1 MLDPLVSGDPAV
13 LSELKELYRFRELLW
28 ILVLRDLKMRY
39 KNSALGFAWSLINPA
54 VQVAVISFVV
64 KNFMKVDV
72 PNLSAYIF
80 CAFLPWSFFQ
90 LALLDTSH
98 SLIVNERL
106 MKKVYFPREII
117 PLSLVLSNLIHL
129 LLAILVFLVY
139 LVVLVR
145 APLLPRLALIPFL
158 ILIELFLIT
167 GLSLVISAVSVF
179 YEDVKYLM
187 TVLLQVLYFAVPV
200 MYFVE
205 QVRLSTPNSSSH
217 GLLLE
222 VYMLNPL
229 VTIITAFRA
238 WMLMPIYIPNLQ
250 TTTSAAV
257 PINYLLFTAGISLAV
272 AIAGYA
278 LFNRMKWSFV
288 ERP

>member
-1 MLDPLVSGDPAV
+1 M
-13 LSELKELYRFRELLW
+13 
-28 ILVLRDLKMRY
+28 
-39 KNSALGFAWSLINPA
+39 
-54 VQVAVISFVV
+54 SFVV
-64 KNFMKVDV
+64 KHFMHVEV

-139 LVVLVR
+139 LVLLAFVSPHKVG
-145 APLLPRLALIPFL
+145 APLLPTLAFIPFL

-167 GLSLVISAVSVF
+167 GLSFVISAVSMF

-205 QVRLSTPNSSSH
+205 QVKNSTPNHDSH
-217 GLLLE
+217 GLLFKI
-222 VYMLNPL
+222 YMLNPL
-229 VTIITAFRA
+229 VTILTAFRA
-238 WMLMPIYIPNLQ
+238 WMLLPIYIPPS
-250 TTTSAAV
+250 THSIGIRTSPDV
-257 PINYLLFTAGISLAV
+257 P
-272 AIAGYA
+272 
-278 LFNRMKWSFV
+278 M
-288 ERP
+288 

>member
-1 MLDPLVSGDPAV
+1 V
-13 LSELKELYRFRELLW
+13 LAELKELYRFRELLW
-28 ILVLRDLKMRY
+28 ILVLRDLKVRY

-64 KNFMKVDV
+64 KNFIKMDV

-139 LVVLVR
+139 LVLLALVSPNKVG
-145 APLLPRLALIPFL
+145 APLLPTLAWIPFL
-158 ILIELFLIT
+158 ILIELLLIT
-167 GLSLVISAVSVF
+167 GLSLVISAVSMF

-205 QVRLSTPNSSSH
+205 QVKWSTPNRDSH
-217 GLLLE
+217 GLLFKI
-222 VYMLNPL
+222 YMLNPL
-229 VTIITAFRA
+229 VTIITQFRV
-238 WMLMPIYIPNLQ
+238 WMLQPIYIPNLGIR
-250 TTTSAAV
+250 TSSYV
-257 PINYLLFTAGISLAV
+257 PMNYLLFTAALSLAV
-272 AIAGYA
+272 AIGGYS

>member
-1 MLDPLVSGDPAV
+1 M

-28 ILVLRDLKMRY
+28 ILVLRDLKVRY

-54 VQVAVISFVV
+54 VQVAVMSFVV
-64 KNFMKVDV
+64 KNFMKMDV

-98 SLIVNERL
+98 SLITNERL
-106 MKKVYFPREII
+106 MRKVYFPREII

-139 LVVLVR
+139 VVILIR
-145 APLLPRLALIPFL
+145 APLLPTLALIPFL
-158 ILIELFLIT
+158 IVVELLLIT
-167 GLSLVISAVSVF
+167 GLSLVISGVSVF

-187 TVLLQVLYFAVPV
+187 TVVLQVLYFAVPV

-205 QVRLSTPNSSSH
+205 QVQQSKPNIASH
-217 GLLLE
+217 GLLLR

-229 VTIITAFRA
+229 VTILTAFRA
-238 WMLMPIYIPNLQ
+238 WMLQPIYIPSLQ
-250 TTTSAAV
+250 TTTSALV
-257 PINYLLFTAGISLAV
+257 PWSDLLFTTAVSLAV
-272 AIAGYA
+272 AAAGYA
-278 LFNRMKWSFV
+278 VFNRMKWSFV

>member
-1 MLDPLVSGDPAV
+1 MLT
-13 LSELKELYRFRELLW
+13 ELAELYRFRELLW
-28 ILVLRDLKMRY
+28 ILVLRDLKVRY

-64 KNFMKVDV
+64 KNFMHLDV

-139 LVVLVR
+139 LLLLAFVSPHKVG
-145 APLLPRLALIPFL
+145 APLLPTLAWIPFL
-158 ILIELFLIT
+158 ILIELLLIT
-167 GLSLVISAVSVF
+167 GLSLVISAVSMF

-187 TVLLQVLYFAVPV
+187 T
-200 MYFVE
+200 
-205 QVRLSTPNSSSH
+205 
-217 GLLLE
+217 
-222 VYMLNPL
+222 
-229 VTIITAFRA
+229 
-238 WMLMPIYIPNLQ
+238 
-250 TTTSAAV
+250 
-257 PINYLLFTAGISLAV
+257 
-272 AIAGYA
+272 
-278 LFNRMKWSFV
+278 
-288 ERP
+288 